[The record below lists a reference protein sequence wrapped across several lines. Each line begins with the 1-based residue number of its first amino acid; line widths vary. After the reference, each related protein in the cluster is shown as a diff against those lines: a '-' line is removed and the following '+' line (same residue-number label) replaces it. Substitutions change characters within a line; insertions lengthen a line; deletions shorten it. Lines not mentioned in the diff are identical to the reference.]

1 MFSHMLNSKCSL
13 HFSDIIVIGLLF
25 RERNLKQKG
34 PKYVREEL
42 SNKSGRIKAVRTKTS
57 GPATDDSRWGAG
69 FREMGEES
77 NSAMKRDE
85 ERADEVAR
93 KDSGEE

>member
-1 MFSHMLNSKCSL
+1 M
-13 HFSDIIVIGLLF
+13 
-25 RERNLKQKG
+25 
-34 PKYVREEL
+34 
-42 SNKSGRIKAVRTKTS
+42 RTKTS

>member
-1 MFSHMLNSKCSL
+1 M
-13 HFSDIIVIGLLF
+13 
-25 RERNLKQKG
+25 
-34 PKYVREEL
+34 
-42 SNKSGRIKAVRTKTS
+42 
-57 GPATDDSRWGAG
+57 TDRGAG

-93 KDSGEE
+93 KDSGGSEGRGRGSRIEAPRSQAATGCAYFMAATYHKSLSLTGRVGLMTSRK

>member
-34 PKYVREEL
+34 PKYVSEEL

-57 GPATDDSRWGAG
+57 GSATDDRD
-69 FREMGEES
+69 GELVS
-77 NSAMKRDE
+77 GKW
-85 ERADEVAR
+85 AR
-93 KDSGEE
+93 KAILQ